1 MSTSHIPAEIDD
13 ALVRAHVEGWH
24 QFTRFVTAGII
35 AMVLLLLMFL
45 VHFSVGWGF
54 AMFLLVLSYVGLIAA
69 LVTGRI

>member
-1 MSTSHIPAEIDD
+1 MSTSHIPADIDD

-35 AMVLLLLMFL
+35 AMVLLLMMFV

-54 AMFLLVLSYVGLIAA
+54 AMFLLVVSYVGLIFA
-69 LVTGRI
+69 LIVGKI